1 MAEPHLLA
9 THLPEKL
16 VVNPRTVENDFLD
29 TLPPLGFLFLSTSP
43 YTSSARWRLKC
54 GESRITDRLFID
66 IQKRQDIGMIKINSG
81 LGKEG

>member
-1 MAEPHLLA
+1 MAELHLLA

-66 IQKRQDIGMIKINSG
+66 KKKRQDIGMIKINSG